1 LRVFFVAVGDS
12 RGAAVNDSPGDCQSR
27 DRARPQAGES
37 PLEHH
42 NSTLILIRLAYYF
55 FAPRSVLK
63 RLVIRD
69 F

>member
-1 LRVFFVAVGDS
+1 M
-12 RGAAVNDSPGDCQSR
+12 NDSPGDCQSR
-27 DRARPQAGES
+27 DRARPQVGES